1 MHSVHHNDLKILLKT
16 TQPASLLL
24 SDPNPLPG
32 DVLAACPNC
41 QVTRVEGDI
50 LAQLDTLGRFD
61 LGIIANSL
69 EHVDR
74 KTAGRILARL
84 RDVHTRRLVVLV
96 PIGNTWEN
104 QCNHWE
110 AIELLGYGMSLMA
123 RYQVDDKALHLY
135 HYAIETYKLTPD
147 WLNSKHWAHPEHW
160 KR

>member
-96 PIGNTWEN
+96 PIA
-104 QCNHWE
+104 QVHSSSLQ
-110 AIELLGYGMSLMA
+110 AIEYKKINILWLYIAEFGM
-123 RYQVDDKALHLY
+123 
-135 HYAIETYKLTPD
+135 IF
-147 WLNSKHWAHPEHW
+147 NF
-160 KR
+160 